1 MRPCFIIFIF
11 LILTGCIQKSFS
23 MAAAMDKFFNNLGTD
38 VNTTNQ
44 GSFQSQSAGHYTA
57 GGMMVRQKNKA
68 YQPITISPPSFS
80 AGCSGID
87 AYFGG
92 ISFMNGQQLGQLLRQ
107 MGTQAATYALQL
119 GLKTMAPQVEGLLSQ
134 LRKLALDANALMV
147 GDCRQVQ
154 QIFASALPKGTAFQ
168 EHACIDV
175 RRQGGGED
183 WFGAKD
189 KCSKPEQIT
198 SGANEAQKK
207 NPDMLVG
214 EYNLLWHILKKL
226 GSSLTT
232 EEKTIWQTLAGT
244 IVHRKE
250 GERLVHVPYHGKAA
264 DDKMW
269 DTMLKGGFVDAL
281 ACDEN
286 DKCLHPQR
294 KQTYTLK
301 GLKEKIS
308 TLIRS
313 IQEKYINRAELSPAE
328 VSFLNDVASVPIW
341 KYIQVLSASGSFMQ
355 FDAILDHIAI
365 QLLVSQLERILSDV
379 ESYLH
384 LIEGHQQE
392 SSQLEAYGKRLNN
405 LKTQLRLR
413 QGPLTQQAM
422 FQLNKIVEAEE
433 NKVRIINNLNG

>member
-1 MRPCFIIFIF
+1 MKKIMV
-11 LILTGCIQKSFS
+11 ILLVLMAKDGLS
-23 MAAAMDKFFNNLGTD
+23 MTRAMDKFFDNLGTD
-38 VNTTNQ
+38 INTSNP
-44 GSFQSQSAGHYTA
+44 GAFHDQSAGHYTA
-57 GGMMVRQKNKA
+57 GGMMVRQKNRA
-68 YQPITISPPSFS
+68 YQPMTISPPTFS

-87 AYFGG
+87 SYFGG
-92 ISFMNGQQLGQLLRQ
+92 VSFMNGQQLGQLLRQ

-154 QIFASALPKGTAFQ
+154 QIFASALPKGAAFQ

-183 WFGAKD
+183 WFGAKE
-189 KCSKPEQIT
+189 KCSKPDQIT
-198 SGANEAQKK
+198 SGAADAQKK
-207 NPDMLVG
+207 SPDMLVG

-226 GSSLTT
+226 GASVTK
-232 EEKTIWQTLAGT
+232 EEKTLWQTLAGT

-250 GERLVHVPYHGKAA
+250 GERLIHVPYLGKAA

-269 DTMLKGGFVDAL
+269 DTLLKGGFVDAL
-281 ACDEN
+281 MCDEE
-286 DKCLHPQR
+286 DKCLHPKR
-294 KQTYTLK
+294 KETLISK
-301 GLKEKIS
+301 GLKERIS
-308 TLIRS
+308 TRIRE
-313 IQEKYINRAELSPAE
+313 IQEKYLNNTELSPSE
-328 VSFLNDVASVPIW
+328 ISFLNDVASVPIW

-355 FDAILDHIAI
+355 FDAILDHVAI
-365 QLLVSQLERILSDV
+365 QLLISQLDRILSDV

-384 LIEGHQQE
+384 VLEGHQQE
-392 SSQLEAYGKRLNN
+392 SSQLEIYGKRLNS

-422 FQLNKIVEAEE
+422 FQLNKMIEAEE
-433 NKVRIINNLNG
+433 NRVRIINNLNG

>member
-1 MRPCFIIFIF
+1 MNPVFAVLIMLF
-11 LILTGCIQKSFS
+11 LHESYS
-23 MAAAMDKFFNNLGTD
+23 MTSAMDKFFNNLGTD
-38 VNTTNQ
+38 VNTTNP
-44 GSFQSQSAGHYTA
+44 GAFMDQSAGHYTA
-57 GGMMVRQKNKA
+57 GGMMVRQKNRA

-92 ISFMNGQQLGQLLRQ
+92 ASFMNGQQLGQLLRQ

-175 RRQGGGED
+175 KRQGGGED
-183 WFGAKD
+183 WFGAKE
-189 KCSKPEQIT
+189 KCSKPDQIT
-198 SGANEAQKK
+198 SGATESQKK

-226 GSSLTT
+226 GSSLSK
-232 EEKTIWQTLAGT
+232 EEKVLWQTLAGT

-250 GERLVHVPYHGKAA
+250 GERLVHVPYMGKAA

-269 DTMLKGGFVDAL
+269 DTLLKGGFVDTL
-281 ACDEN
+281 ACDDEE
-286 DKCLHPQR
+286 KCLYPIR
-294 KQTYTLK
+294 KETIVLK
-301 GLKEKIS
+301 GLKEKIAKM
-308 TLIRS
+308 IRD
-313 IQEKYINRAELSPAE
+313 IQDKYLSNAELSPSE
-328 VSFLNDVASVPIW
+328 ISFLNDVASVPIW

-355 FDAILDHIAI
+355 FDAILDHMAI
-365 QLLVSQLERILSDV
+365 QLLLSQLERILSDV
-379 ESYLH
+379 EAHLH
-384 LIEGHQQE
+384 LLEGHQQE
-392 SSQLEAYGKRLNN
+392 SSQLEAFGKRLQH

-422 FQLNKIVEAEE
+422 FQLNKMIESEE
-433 NKVRIINNLNG
+433 NRVRIINNLNG